1 MLNQMFRGIFDTD
14 MTNVIAVQDF
24 LLCVGCSL
32 VIGLILAV
40 AYMCGTRYTAGDCL
54 CCHHDGKWK
63 CRNWGSG
70 RRGI

>member
-40 AYMCGTRYTAGDCL
+40 VFL
-54 CCHHDGKWK
+54 
-63 CRNWGSG
+63 
-70 RRGI
+70 GIFLHATKKQQQAA